1 MVMLETLAILV
12 VAMLI
17 VMPVVAILLMGLQR
31 VLRQE
36 WPPGRL
42 AMAASAITL
51 ALVLAYFVLT

>member
-1 MVMLETLAILV
+1 MLEALVILVMAILF
-12 VAMLI
+12 

-31 VLRQE
+31 ALRQE

-51 ALVLAYFVLT
+51 ALVLAYFVLA